1 MPEIVNRTRGKTPGK
16 LMPLTYL
23 DESAQRILSNV
34 GLQMACR
41 WSSGIRKRKL
51 GAMIAISPSVAGQ
64 AGATLAYAQG
74 SSRPR
79 CSKSKG
85 ESTSSC
91 CPEFCPSYVVI
102 RGCWIPQ
109 PSSGAACLPCR
120 HAGAVSSAVSLLPPG
135 SASYTHFPIL
145 GQNDRVWRQ
154 ACFQAVLVRSMA
166 LSVTTSLR
174 MQAVSASLAGFPA
187 RRSRL

>member
-1 MPEIVNRTRGKTPGK
+1 
-16 LMPLTYL
+16 MPLIYL

-34 GLQMACR
+34 RLQMACR
-41 WSSGIRKRKL
+41 WSSGIHKRKL

-91 CPEFCPSYVVI
+91 CPEFCPSYYDL
-102 RGCWIPQ
+102 
-109 PSSGAACLPCR
+109 SGR
-120 HAGAVSSAVSLLPPG
+120 
-135 SASYTHFPIL
+135 
-145 GQNDRVWRQ
+145 RQ
-154 ACFQAVLVRSMA
+154 AWWAPVNVA
-166 LSVTTSLR
+166 PTTKVVFR
-174 MQAVSASLAGFPA
+174 WG
-187 RRSRL
+187 

>member
-1 MPEIVNRTRGKTPGK
+1 
-16 LMPLTYL
+16 MPLTYL

-34 GLQMACR
+34 RLQMACR

-91 CPEFCPSYVVI
+91 CPGFCPSY
-102 RGCWIPQ
+102 
-109 PSSGAACLPCR
+109 PSPPAEPVLGPAKPDPRDKRAVHFLGAIHPAT
-120 HAGAVSSAVSLLPPG
+120 AV
-135 SASYTHFPIL
+135 
-145 GQNDRVWRQ
+145 
-154 ACFQAVLVRSMA
+154 
-166 LSVTTSLR
+166 
-174 MQAVSASLAGFPA
+174 
-187 RRSRL
+187 